1 MISKILNNIF
11 SSRSGISILRSLF
24 NYTTGIT
31 GREISRL
38 TGYSPKACHETLTS
52 LEKFNIIK
60 RIRGGRD
67 HLFSLNRDHYLY
79 KNILSSSFEVENNYL
94 NTIKDDLKKNLKN
107 YCISAYIFG
116 SIARGEDTPESD
128 FDICLV
134 YENSNQRKHLEN
146 EIYEVKKY
154 FFDKYGIIISP
165 LYFSLNE
172 FNRRRKTS
180 KSPVP
185 EILKDGIKI
194 FHNQKT

>member
-1 MISKILNNIF
+1 MISKTLNYIF
-11 SSRSGISILRSLF
+11 SSRSHIAVLRSLF

-52 LEKFNIIK
+52 LEKLNIIK

-67 HLFSLNRDHYLY
+67 HLFSLNREHYLF
-79 KNILSSSFEVENNYL
+79 KNILFSAFEIENSYL
-94 NTIKDDLKKNLKN
+94 NTIKDDLRRCLKN
-107 YCISAYIFG
+107 RCISAYIFG
-116 SIARGEDTPESD
+116 STVRGEDTPESD

-134 YENSNQRKHLEN
+134 YENGNQKKLLEN
-146 EIYEVKKY
+146 EIHRLKNH

-165 LYFSLNE
+165 LYFSKNE
-172 FNRRRKTS
+172 FYKRKKNK

-185 EILKDGIKI
+185 GILKEGINI
-194 FHNQKT
+194 FQKQNV